1 MVKKILI
8 LVFIL
13 LLGSYL
19 LIAMSSFSESPRQ
32 AICKGVEVT
41 LMENQ
46 EKGFINAKE
55 IDNILKA
62 RKLFPT
68 GKEMHLVN
76 TRQLEQTINQHPL
89 IEHSECYKT
98 SDQKVAIE
106 IYQRI
111 PLLRVISDTGEEY
124 YIDTKGAVIDAPEAS
139 ESYLPIVTGAIN
151 KKVAGKVFLP
161 IGLFLRDDPYWANKI
176 EQIHLTPQG
185 ELEVAPSEGEFLI
198 CMGSPSHFGQKLER
212 LRQFYERA
220 LNKIGWDKYSKINI
234 EYNNQII
241 CTKKEK

>member
-8 LVFIL
+8 LLFIL

-19 LIAMSSFSESPRQ
+19 LFAMSSLSESPRQ

-46 EKGFINAKE
+46 EKGFIKAKDIE
-55 IDNILKA
+55 NILKA
-62 RKLFPT
+62 RKLFPI
-68 GKEMHLVN
+68 GKEIRLVN
-76 TRQLEQTINQHPL
+76 TRQLEQILNQHPL

-98 SDQKVAIE
+98 SDQKIVIQ

-111 PLLRVISDTGEEY
+111 PILRVISDTGEEY
-124 YIDTKGAVIDAPEAS
+124 YIDTKGALINSQGENEA
-139 ESYLPIVTGAIN
+139 YLPIVTGAIN

-185 ELEVAPSEGEFLI
+185 ELEAAPSEGEFLI
-198 CMGSPSHFGQKLER
+198 YMGPPSHFKEKLER
-212 LRQFYERA
+212 LRKFYDRA
-220 LNKIGWDKYSKINI
+220 LNKIGWDKYSRINI